1 MLILHQYNMSPFN
14 EKVQRMLNL
23 KGVPFEDKMWRIADR
38 GKIMKINPIGKL
50 PAIEHDGKV
59 ICDSTDVVHYIE
71 KTFPD
76 PPLIPADPA
85 LRGMVH
91 VLEDWA
97 DESLYFY
104 EMRLR
109 FTTPGNQER
118 NIPRMVA
125 HENGFLRWF
134 LPKVIPKGIRKITAT
149 QGVGRKS
156 LDQVLTDTDRHVEAV
171 HNLLQGTDWLVG
183 DRLSLADLAVYAMFQ
198 CFRDADNAASILERY
213 PRVTGWMTRIED
225 TTSQRAG

>member
-104 EMRLR
+104 EMKLR
-109 FTTPGNQER
+109 FNTPGNQER
-118 NIPRMVA
+118 NVNRITEPEAPLPRWLMRKI
-125 HENGFLRWF
+125 FPRL
-134 LPKVIPKGIRKITAT
+134 IRKTTAT

-156 LDQVLTDTDRHVEAV
+156 LDQLLVDTERHIAAV
-171 HNLLQGTDWLVG
+171 ADMLDGNDWL
-183 DRLSLADLAVYAMFQ
+183 LANQLTLADLAVYSMFQ
-198 CFRDADNAASILERY
+198 CFRDADLSQQLLQKYPSVPAWMERLEER
-213 PRVTGWMTRIED
+213 
-225 TTSQRAG
+225 SSKRA